1 MEIFMKDLAEFFSS
15 GRVISATRSDEE
27 FLRAVK
33 AEPQI
38 IFDLD
43 PDLMNISAKVK
54 KAHDAGKKY
63 LLHVDLAKGLG
74 KDESG
79 IRFLGRVGVDGV
91 ISAKVG
97 IIKLAREQGLHTVQR
112 FFIVDSHSIST
123 TVDAVKSA
131 KPEMIEI
138 MPGTLCKVI
147 ERIKGSVD
155 IPIIAGGLIETETEV
170 AEILASGATA
180 VSTARHE
187 LWNIK
192 K

>member
-1 MEIFMKDLAEFFSS
+1 MDKFDLFEN

-27 FLRAVK
+27 FLRAVTSDPK
-33 AEPQI
+33 V

-54 KAHDAGKKY
+54 KAHEAGKKY
-63 LLHVDLAKGLG
+63 LLHVDLAKGVG

-79 IRFLGRVGVDGV
+79 IRFLRRVGVDGV
-91 ISAKVG
+91 ISTKVG
-97 IIKLAREQGLHTVQR
+97 VIKLAREQGLHTVQR

-123 TVDAVKSA
+123 TVDAVRSA

-147 ERIKGSVD
+147 ERLKNCVD
-155 IPIIAGGLIETETEV
+155 VPIIAGGLIETENEV
-170 AEILASGATA
+170 RDILSSGAAA
-180 VSTARHE
+180 VWTARSE
-187 LWNIK
+187 LWHLK
-192 K
+192 